1 METGLMV
8 VGGEQDT
15 RPASSSPDW
24 RVLAKL
30 LDAGQYERAAGLLER
45 AQAASQERGDT
56 VLSHV
61 LDAVRYICL
70 ACGQL
75 QAEGQWHSRAHA
87 EVDRRE
93 EELRQELQ
101 AILSL
106 LNEAGALAA
115 ASGRENPEVRVSLW
129 QRIQG
134 FLGRGGAWQWSQL
147 GLSGMTSGLIA
158 GDAGPLA
165 ASGAATDSEERTAEP
180 VPSSP
185 ASAETPDLLPLPP
198 GKQGPTPVS
207 ETTFPQ
213 PTPGHEADLEEA
225 HPEEALSE
233 EEQVTGSARLEAPLE
248 EMPLGEAMLEEMLV
262 AETHLAGANSTE
274 VESGEADPGKAN
286 LGEADL
292 GKALIEEERV
302 ADPPGAE
309 LSLEGMPLTE
319 AMLEEILLNET
330 NLEDA
335 NPDETMAEEESMSGS
350 PSAEAPFEGTF
361 VPGADLEKGAEE
373 ALVARALDAEALL
386 EETPSGGMDS
396 EEAGLAGVGLAEAG
410 LTEAGLTEA
419 IAIKMPAVETFPAP
433 SPTKDASSVE
443 ADLPGTPAETALDRD
458 TALPAAHSLVVH
470 TLGSFRV
477 YVDGRPVE
485 NWAGR
490 KCRSILK
497 YLLIHRA
504 QPTHAE
510 VLMDVF
516 WPDAEPKSARRNLY
530 QAIYQLRQS
539 LQAGEPDLQYIVYE
553 DGRYALNPDVHV
565 WVDSEAFMQHYQAA
579 QQLAR
584 EGQVDEA
591 VGEYE
596 AAESLYEGEFLGE
609 DRYEEWSLVLRENLR
624 HAHLDILDR
633 LSEYYY
639 EHAQYATCVTFCQA
653 ILAEDKCREDTHRRL
668 MRCYMGQ
675 GQRHLALRQYH
686 LCTEALKEELDVSPM
701 PATVDLYL
709 QIQNNPTHFPET

>member
-1 METGLMV
+1 MT
-8 VGGEQDT
+8 GGEQDA
-15 RPASSSPDW
+15 RPANNSPDW
-24 RVLAKL
+24 RMLAKL

-45 AQAASQERGDT
+45 AQATSQERGDT

-70 ACGQL
+70 ACVQL
-75 QAEGQWHSRAHA
+75 QTEAQWHSRARA

-101 AILSL
+101 AIFGL
-106 LNEAGALAA
+106 LGEAGALAA
-115 ASGRENPEVRVSLW
+115 ASGRENPEAHLSLW

-134 FLGRGGAWQWSQL
+134 LLGRGGAPQWSQL
-147 GLSGMTSGLIA
+147 GLSAITGALIA

-165 ASGAATDSEERTAEP
+165 VSGSVPDSEEQAAELF
-180 VPSSP
+180 PSSP
-185 ASAETPDLLPLPP
+185 ESTGTPDSLSVLP
-198 GKQGPTPVS
+198 GQQGPTPVAGTAS
-207 ETTFPQ
+207 P
-213 PTPGHEADLEEA
+213 PSTPGHEAHLGEAHLEEA
-225 HPEEALSE
+225 LME
-233 EEQVTGSARLEAPLE
+233 EELATGFPSTEAP
-248 EMPLGEAMLEEMLV
+248 
-262 AETHLAGANSTE
+262 
-274 VESGEADPGKAN
+274 
-286 LGEADL
+286 
-292 GKALIEEERV
+292 
-302 ADPPGAE
+302 
-309 LSLEGMPLTE
+309 LEGMPLTE
-319 AMLEEILLNET
+319 AMLEEKFLNEV
-330 NLEDA
+330 NLTGAGPEEARFQEADLEEA
-335 NPDETMAEEESMSGS
+335 MTEEGPITGSPGAEAPLKETSIGQASLEEAMAEEELVPRS
-350 PSAEAPFEGTF
+350 PDTEISLEEMPRRGMDFEE
-361 VPGADLEKGAEE
+361 ADLAGA
-373 ALVARALDAEALL
+373 
-386 EETPSGGMDS
+386 
-396 EEAGLAGVGLAEAG
+396 LAIEMLAA
-410 LTEAGLTEA
+410 
-419 IAIKMPAVETFPAP
+419 ETFPTP
-433 SPTKDASSVE
+433 SAAKDALSTE
-443 ADLPGTPAETALDRD
+443 ADLAGTPACKALDRD
-458 TALPAAHSLVVH
+458 PALPVAPSLVVY

-477 YVDGRPVE
+477 HVDGQPVE
-485 NWAGR
+485 DWAGR
-490 KCRSILK
+490 RCRSILK

-565 WVDSEAFMQHYQAA
+565 WVDSEVFMQHYQAA

-596 AAESLYEGEFLGE
+596 AAESLYEGEFLAE

-633 LSEYYY
+633 LSEYYF
-639 EHAQYATCVTFCQA
+639 EHAQYAMCVTFCQA
-653 ILAEDKCREDTHRRL
+653 ILAEDSCREDTHRRL

-709 QIQNNPTHFPET
+709 QIQNHPTLFPET